1 MQNQVIDFSL
11 DENAFNILFL
21 TGLTL
26 LSFFVFWY
34 PANSPWWRE
43 RVFGRLSFD
52 EASSIHNFSIKV
64 YGFIIMAPIAYLVIF
79 LVKPDIISS
88 APSIFAFHDAGS
100 VLKWTLLGSAFIIP
114 LSILN
119 GKIKANR
126 QVYPQVRA
134 KIWNLKILIR
144 YLAGWGFYL
153 LGYEILFRGILFLLL
168 MPYTGFWPALAINV
182 SLYSATHMPKGRN
195 ETLGAIPMGIIFC
208 FITAEVGNIWP
219 AFIIHVLASWS
230 NSLSALIGH
239 PEMQLKLSER

>member
-168 MPYTGFWPALAINV
+168 MPYTGFWPAL
-182 SLYSATHMPKGRN
+182 